1 MRNFPTLGHAKKRLF
16 MVLVQN
22 ELFNKA
28 IWLKLIN
35 RFDTFLLSSDGSSP
49 KKQVQGQSGDLKV
62 ELEPSPS
69 PGPSKK
75 FNPEP

>member
-16 MVLVQN
+16 LVLVQN

-49 KKQVQGQSGDLKV
+49 KKSVQGQS
-62 ELEPSPS
+62 
-69 PGPSKK
+69 
-75 FNPEP
+75 

>member
-1 MRNFPTLGHAKKRLF
+1 MRNFPTLEHAKKRLF
-16 MVLVQN
+16 LVLVHN
-22 ELFNKA
+22 KSFNKA

-35 RFDTFLLSSDGSSP
+35 RFDTFLLSN
-49 KKQVQGQSGDLKV
+49 